1 MNRTAVPAGID
12 EFERAL
18 ARSVVVAAR
27 AMPDSPL
34 VSVTL
39 CTERGIRS
47 AACAHARARVLDG
60 LQSSAGRGPS
70 FDAIE
75 TGCPVTAA
83 GLAADETR
91 WGAFCP
97 VPHGV
102 RSLHAEPLISQGR
115 LLGTLNLYSAGV
127 DGFAART
134 HAAAEVGAALV
145 GVLFDV
151 AIDAARTREVAAQL
165 KDALGTRP
173 VIDQALGIV
182 MAQRR
187 CTAHQA
193 FEILR
198 NVSQDRNLKVHHVA
212 ATIVRSVSGG
222 PPQRPRFDDPPP
234 PGDQGHPA

>member
-18 ARSVVVAAR
+18 TRSVVVAAR

-47 AACAHARARVLDG
+47 AAWAHARARVLDG
-60 LQSSAGRGPS
+60 MQSAAGRGPS

-75 TGCPVTAA
+75 AGRPVTAA
-83 GLAADETR
+83 GLAAGDAR
-91 WGAFCP
+91 WGSFCP
-97 VPHGV
+97 QPHGIL
-102 RSLHAEPLISQGR
+102 SLHAEPLTTQGR
-115 LLGTLNLYSAGV
+115 LLGTLNLYSAGTA
-127 DGFAART
+127 GFAART
-134 HAAAEVGAALV
+134 HVAAQVSAASI

-151 AIDAARTREVAAQL
+151 AIGAARTREVAAQL
-165 KDALGTRP
+165 KEALGTRP
-173 VIDQALGIV
+173 VIDQAIGIV

-222 PPQRPRFDDPPP
+222 PPQRPRFEDPP
-234 PGDQGHPA
+234 PGDQGHSA